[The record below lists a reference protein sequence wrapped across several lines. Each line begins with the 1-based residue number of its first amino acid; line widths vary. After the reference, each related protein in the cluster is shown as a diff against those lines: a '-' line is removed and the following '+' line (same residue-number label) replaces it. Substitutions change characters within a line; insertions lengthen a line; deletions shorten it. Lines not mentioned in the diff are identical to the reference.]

1 MNVLF
6 FIIYFIVLFYIVR
19 KLTIQILTNYFN
31 KKIREKE
38 LLIANE
44 NKVINYDKTLILKGT
59 IYKNNE
65 THKIIMNRNPNQKL
79 CAKYNKNVYRGFDGR
94 YKSFKK

>member
-19 KLTIQILTNYFN
+19 KLTIMLLTNYFKN
-31 KKIREKE
+31 KGKE
-38 LLIANE
+38 SIVTIESN
-44 NKVINYDKTLILKGT
+44 VNYDKTLVMRGSIDRNK
-59 IYKNNE
+59 E
-65 THKIIMNRNPNQKL
+65 TQKIIMNRNPNQKL
-79 CAKYNKNVYRGFDGR
+79 CEKYNKNVYRGLDGR

>member
-19 KLTIQILTNYFN
+19 KLTILILTNYFKN
-31 KKIREKE
+31 KGKE
-38 LLIANE
+38 SIITIQSN
-44 NKVINYDKTLILKGT
+44 VNYDKTLVMRGSID
-59 IYKNNE
+59 KNNE

>member
-19 KLTIQILTNYFN
+19 KLTIMLLTNYFKN
-31 KKIREKE
+31 KGKE
-38 LLIANE
+38 SIITIQSN
-44 NKVINYDKTLILKGT
+44 VNYDKTLVMRGSID
-59 IYKNNE
+59 KNNE

-79 CAKYNKNVYRGFDGR
+79 CPKYNPNVYRGMDGR

>member
-6 FIIYFIVLFYIVR
+6 LIIYFIVLFYIVR
-19 KLTIQILTNYFN
+19 KLTLLILTSYFKN
-31 KKIREKE
+31 KGKE
-38 LLIANE
+38 SIITIQSN
-44 NKVINYDKTLILKGT
+44 VNYDKTLVMRGSID
-59 IYKNNE
+59 KNNE

-79 CAKYNKNVYRGFDGR
+79 CPKYNPNVYRGMDGR

>member
-6 FIIYFIVLFYIVR
+6 FIIYFLVLFYIVR
-19 KLTIQILTNYFN
+19 KLTILILTNYFN

-38 LLIANE
+38 LLIVNE
-44 NKVINYDKTLILKGT
+44 NKVINNDNIILQGT
-59 IYKNNE
+59 IERNFEIK
-65 THKIIMNRNPNQKL
+65 KDIMNFNANQKL
-79 CAKYNKNVYRGFDGR
+79 CSKYNKNVYRGLDGR

>member
-6 FIIYFIVLFYIVR
+6 LIIYFIVLFYIVR
-19 KLTIQILTNYFN
+19 KLTIMLLTNYFKN
-31 KKIREKE
+31 KGKE
-38 LLIANE
+38 SIITIQSN
-44 NKVINYDKTLILKGT
+44 VNYDKTLVMRGSID
-59 IYKNNE
+59 KNNE

-79 CAKYNKNVYRGFDGR
+79 CPKYNPNVYRGMDGR

>member
-6 FIIYFIVLFYIVR
+6 FIIYFIALFYIVR

-44 NKVINYDKTLILKGT
+44 NKIINNDKIILKGT
-59 IYKNNE
+59 IERNFEIK
-65 THKIIMNRNPNQKL
+65 KDIMNFNANQKL
-79 CAKYNKNVYRGFDGR
+79 SAKYNKNVYRGLNGR
-94 YKSFKK
+94 YTSFKK

>member
-6 FIIYFIVLFYIVR
+6 FIIYFLVLFYIVR
-19 KLTIQILTNYFN
+19 KLTLLLLTNYFKN
-31 KKIREKE
+31 KGKE
-38 LLIANE
+38 SIVTIQSN
-44 NKVINYDKTLILKGT
+44 VNYDKTLVMRGSIDRNK
-59 IYKNNE
+59 E

-79 CAKYNKNVYRGFDGR
+79 CEKYNKNVYRGLDGR

>member
-1 MNVLF
+1 MNALF
-6 FIIYFIVLFYIVR
+6 FIIYFFVTFYIVR

-38 LLIANE
+38 FLIVNQ
-44 NKVINYDKTLILKGT
+44 NKVINNDKIILQGT
-59 IYKNNE
+59 IERNYDIKSE
-65 THKIIMNRNPNQKL
+65 IIKRNPNQKL
-79 CAKYNKNVYRGFDGR
+79 CPKYNKNVYRGFDGR

>member
-19 KLTIQILTNYFN
+19 KLTIVILTNYFN

-38 LLIANE
+38 LLIVNE
-44 NKVINYDKTLILKGT
+44 NKVINNDNIILQGT
-59 IYKNNE
+59 IERNFEIK
-65 THKIIMNRNPNQKL
+65 KDIMNFNANQKL
-79 CAKYNKNVYRGFDGR
+79 SAKYNKNVYRGLNGR
-94 YKSFKK
+94 YTSFKK